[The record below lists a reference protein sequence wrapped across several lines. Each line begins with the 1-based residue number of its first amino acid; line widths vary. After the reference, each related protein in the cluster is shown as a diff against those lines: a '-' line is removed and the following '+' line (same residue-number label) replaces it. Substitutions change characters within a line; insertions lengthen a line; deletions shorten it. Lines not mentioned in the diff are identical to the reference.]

1 MPRVNLSL
9 FIPVVRTVMG
19 RVLRCSCGVFLG
31 LVPTSQPAEIIDRV
45 LAIVEGEVITL
56 SDSRGAIDLG
66 LITPNGEADALVD
79 VLEQLIN
86 RQLILIEVERYPPP
100 SPNPT
105 AVSLRFKQIRESFT
119 TPEAFSHALEV
130 SGMNEQRLRD
140 LLRDD
145 IRIQAY
151 LEQRFGSAAQLT
163 EDEVARY
170 YREHREDFT
179 QEGEVRSYAEVQEAS
194 RDRLLSERR
203 LILINEWTVGLRSRA
218 NVEIY
223 YQP

>member
-1 MPRVNLSL
+1 MPRVSLSL
-9 FIPVVRTVMG
+9 LIPAVRAVMG

-31 LVPTSQPAEIIDRV
+31 LIPMAQSAEIIDRV
-45 LAIVEGEVITL
+45 LAVVEGEVITL
-56 SDSRGAIDLG
+56 SDSRGAVELG
-66 LITPNGEADALVD
+66 LITPNGEADVIAD
-79 VLEQLIN
+79 ALEQLIN

-100 SPNPT
+100 PPNSA
-105 AVSLRFKQIRESFT
+105 AVSLRFERIRESFT
-119 TPEAFSHALEV
+119 TPEAFAHALDV
-130 SGMNEQRLRD
+130 SGMSEQRLRD

-170 YREHREDFT
+170 SRENREDFI
-179 QEGEVRSYAEVQEAS
+179 QEGEVRAYAEVQEVS
-194 RDRLLSERR
+194 RDQLLSERR
-203 LILINEWTVGLRSRA
+203 RSLISEWTVGLRSRA